1 MLSRRSCGAVAD
13 VCPRIAVADSD
24 RSCGFGPLLHSLRN
38 GGLLLLGRHLGIAVT
53 AFAESSGAVRKH
65 VVATIYAIATIYV
78 IAILIAVVLVIV
90 C

>member
-1 MLSRRSCGAVAD
+1 M
-13 VCPRIAVADSD
+13 
-24 RSCGFGPLLHSLRN
+24 
-38 GGLLLLGRHLGIAVT
+38 T

-65 VVATIYAIATIYV
+65 VTATIYAIATIYV